1 MCEALNV
8 PKAGDE
14 TDKAPILINQFSAEE
29 RRGIASRMQMK
40 SQSWRKRKEED
51 RNLEMKKEVEVFI
64 AAYERVARQLE
75 EKNCK
80 RMVSQIYKKEEQV
93 YERHINEFCF

>member
-64 AAYERVARQLE
+64 AAYERVARQRRKTVKE
-75 EKNCK
+75 WCHRYIK
-80 RMVSQIYKKEEQV
+80 RKSGFMRDI
-93 YERHINEFCF
+93 